1 MTGDF
6 SAFLGDSVVIIV
18 VVVLALAAV
27 IAMLKKK
34 KNGCDRESCSG
45 CPYSKDCNKK
55 K

>member
-1 MTGDF
+1 MTVNL
-6 SAFLGDSVVIIV
+6 SAFLGDSIVIIV
-18 VVVLALAAV
+18 VVVLVLVSAIV
-27 IAMLKKK
+27 MLKKK